1 MPKAVHPDR
10 IGVVTTVAAFLANAI
25 LDLDPI
31 RSFGIELSFGVI
43 SAFLNAVFVVGALHV
58 LFDRDEADS
67 VAPELRFP
75 RLTSSIVTL
84 QSRNTAIVILLA
96 LLISGSGM
104 IGALSTR
111 DRIRTLGL
119 PR

>member
-1 MPKAVHPDR
+1 M
-10 IGVVTTVAAFLANAI
+10 IS
-25 LDLDPI
+25 DLDPI
-31 RSFGIELSFGVI
+31 RSFGIALSFGVI

-84 QSRNTAIVILLA
+84 QS
-96 LLISGSGM
+96 
-104 IGALSTR
+104 
-111 DRIRTLGL
+111 TL
-119 PR
+119 PSSSCSHCSSPSVR